1 MRKAETDDLINGP
14 KRPSPPALALRIA
27 ESRAGLIFNSVSE
40 SSGRRTGGRT
50 SVAVHS
56 KKSCGKPVAVSVTI
70 LANTNVVAARGAL
83 DDPDVTGMEIATACP
98 NGGSYSSIEIVL
110 GYRHDPA
117 LVVQVGTSVERN
129 LERYPL
135 SDGMFLTELG

>member
-1 MRKAETDDLINGP
+1 L
-14 KRPSPPALALRIA
+14 PS
-27 ESRAGLIFNSVSE
+27 FQ
-40 SSGRRTGGRT
+40 
-50 SVAVHS
+50 
-56 KKSCGKPVAVSVTI
+56 KSCGKPVAVSVTI

>member
-1 MRKAETDDLINGP
+1 
-14 KRPSPPALALRIA
+14 LAA
-27 ESRAGLIFNSVSE
+27 ES
-40 SSGRRTGGRT
+40 GGT
-50 SVAVHS
+50 LLPSFQ
-56 KKSCGKPVAVSVTI
+56 KSCGKPVAVSVAI